1 MLTWQ
6 LQLLLAVTLSASPYE
21 AHSQLSPLASFIK
34 RSPGDESLHYMK
46 PSQFFNLYF
55 NCRYKLPKVSS
66 STENDD
72 TIDGSHS
79 DSESGIESRANALSP
94 EWPQSQL
101 PNGTWRHSKRQNI
114 QRNRLKKKLHIHC
127 PVDCDGVSKWPETP
141 ANVVHHIS
149 CLDVL
154 RDTQAMLSNAINE
167 GMTSSLQDEQNKDKF
182 KDVVA
187 DENLATLDGNVNEPI
202 SIEGFMRNGMASV

>member
-1 MLTWQ
+1 
-6 LQLLLAVTLSASPYE
+6 
-21 AHSQLSPLASFIK
+21 
-34 RSPGDESLHYMK
+34 MK

-55 NCRYKLPKVSS
+55 DCRYKLPKVSS
-66 STENDD
+66 ANENED
-72 TIDGSHS
+72 TVDGSHS
-79 DSESGIESRANALSP
+79 DSESDIESRANELSP

-114 QRNRLKKKLHIHC
+114 QRNRLQKKLHIHC

-154 RDTQAMLSNAINE
+154 RNTQAMLSNAINE
-167 GMTSSLQDEQNKDKF
+167 GMTGSLQDEQNEGKG
-182 KDVVA
+182 VAA
-187 DENLATLDGNVNEPI
+187 DENLATLDGTVNGPI
-202 SIEGFMRNGMASV
+202 SIEGFMRNGMASF